1 MMKSQRTTLL
11 SGRSRYRWFRSA
23 LGLTVLLACSFTSSG
38 CDGSTSHAHPV
49 ATRCEGEIFVEA
61 PVQATDANAQILTVL
76 DLAIRVNDR
85 TRFDDVHLTD
95 LAVGDFVEVHGF
107 VTADGAVVAT
117 CLEREAE
124 RHEVELRGPVDVAG
138 IDAPRLFVLGIEIRA
153 DAGTVFED
161 GRLTQ
166 AAFFAG
172 VQADDLVE
180 VEGQLQADGSI
191 RADEIE
197 YDDDGDFDDDDS
209 NTDNDDDS
217 DDDDDDDSS
226 SSDDDDD
233 GDSDD
238 DDDDSSDDDDDD
250 GGDDDDDGDNDD
262 DDD

>member
-1 MMKSQRTTLL
+1 MMKSQRTPLL
-11 SGRSRYRWFRSA
+11 SGRSRYQWFRSA
-23 LGLTVLLACSFTSSG
+23 LGLTVLLACSFTFSG
-38 CDGSTSHAHPV
+38 CGGSTSHAHPG
-49 ATRCEGEIFVEA
+49 ATRCEGEIFFEA
-61 PVQATDANAQILTVL
+61 SVQAMDANAQILTVL

-85 TRFDDVHLTD
+85 TQFDDVHLTD

-117 CLEREAE
+117 CLERESE
-124 RHEVELRGPVDVAG
+124 RDKVEVRGPVDVAG
-138 IDAPRLFVLGIEIRA
+138 IDAPRLFVLGIEIHA

-166 AAFFAG
+166 AAFFAQ
-172 VQADDLVE
+172 VQSDDLVE

-197 YDDDGDFDDDDS
+197 YDDDGDLDDDDS
-209 NTDNDDDS
+209 G
-217 DDDDDDDSS
+217 
-226 SSDDDDD
+226 SDDDDD

-238 DDDDSSDDDDDD
+238 DYDDSGSDDD
-250 GGDDDDDGDNDD
+250 DDDDDGDNDD

>member
-1 MMKSQRTTLL
+1 MMKSLCAPLFADQ
-11 SGRSRYRWFRSA
+11 SRFRWCQSA
-23 LGLTVLLACSFTSSG
+23 LGLTVLLACSFTFSG

-49 ATRCEGEIFVEA
+49 ATRCEGEIFFEA
-61 PVQATDANAQILTVL
+61 PLQATDANAQILTVL
-76 DLAIRVNDR
+76 GLAIRVNDR
-85 TRFDDVHLTD
+85 TQFDDVHLTD

-117 CLEREAE
+117 CLERQSE
-124 RHEVELRGPVDVAG
+124 RGEVEVRGPVDVAG
-138 IDAPRLFVLGIEIRA
+138 IDAPRLFVLGIEIHA

-197 YDDDGDFDDDDS
+197 FDDNGDFDDNDS
-209 NTDNDDDS
+209 NTDDDDDS
-217 DDDDDDDSS
+217 DDDDDDDDSGS
-226 SSDDDDD
+226 DDD

-238 DDDDSSDDDDDD
+238 DDDDGDDDDDD
-250 GGDDDDDGDNDD
+250 D
-262 DDD
+262 